1 MTSPRGPWGRSWGR
15 RLSAIQ
21 PYTPAES
28 APTDQHLETLRQAPT
43 QLQDILN
50 QHREALAAVHNAPD
64 DPHLTDDGKQ
74 ARNTAQIQQIQAR
87 SSQAV
92 ADLED
97 ATGSAYGA
105 LQQRSLDALP
115 EPTPGVEG
123 MLARQAAWSRVQ
135 TLLSSGMTP
144 QQVIDE
150 ADDPDT
156 LHALAEEL
164 PTVLRAKGLHPDDAR
179 AVLDTI
185 DDRLAEVTGE
195 DAASA
200 RLAAREADVHQA
212 GLEPLFSHARGEAA
226 GTGHRG
232 GALGATVAAELARAQ
247 IAAGG
252 SLATDERPDAS
263 KGRQGLDS
271 AIRAASSP
279 PTALRHAIN
288 DQMRRAVKR
297 PHAPTDQ
304 ANGDAR
310 GQHPQY

>member
-1 MTSPRGPWGRSWGR
+1 MSSPRGPFGRSWGR
-15 RLSAIQ
+15 RHSAIQ

-28 APTDQHLETLRQAPT
+28 APTDQHLETLRQAPAR
-43 QLQDILN
+43 LQDILTE
-50 QHREALAAVHNAPD
+50 HRQALADVHNATD
-64 DPHLTDDGKQ
+64 ADSHLTDEGKA
-74 ARNTAQIQQIQAR
+74 ARKSAQVQQIQRR

-92 ADLED
+92 AALED
-97 ATGSAYGA
+97 ETGSAYGA
-105 LQQRSLDALP
+105 LQQRSVNALP
-115 EPTPGVEG
+115 EPTDGVEG

-135 TLLSSGMTP
+135 TLFNAGMTP

-179 AVLDTI
+179 AVLDSV

-212 GLEPLFSHARGEAA
+212 GLEHLLAHARNEAS

-232 GALGATVAAELARAQ
+232 GGLAAAVAAEQARVR
-247 IAAGG
+247 IAAGV
-252 SLATDERPDAS
+252 SLEDDERPNAS
-263 KGRQGLDS
+263 AGRGLDA
-271 AIRAASSP
+271 AIRTAAAP
-279 PTALRHAIN
+279 PTMLRHAIN
-288 DQMRRAVKR
+288 DHMRRAAKR

-304 ANGDAR
+304 ANGDAG
-310 GQHPQY
+310 GQAPRY